1 MSEVDFNSIFPLFS
15 ALASSFANIPVDFLP
30 DNSISFLF
38 ITSVP
43 LSTPYIP
50 ITDSTEPVI
59 DLLLTILALAVASI
73 PVPSFPFTSIVP
85 SFTPSVT
92 FPVDVFFPVA

>member
-15 ALASSFANIPVDFLP
+15 AFASSFANIPVDFLP

>member
-1 MSEVDFNSIFPLFS
+1 MSEVDFKSIFPLFS
-15 ALASSFANIPVDFLP
+15 ASASSFANIPVDFLP